1 MESRGAKL
9 KKIRLEKGLS
19 LEEVHKKTKIHLNIL
34 KAIEEDNVMNLNP
47 IYVKG
52 FIKIYCKL
60 LGENPADFIKDFKE
74 TRTRIELKREAG
86 EKTFSDGSFLNLRNL
101 KFPVNLRVVVSAIVV
116 IAVIYV
122 SLGVIKHIKSKPR
135 DALSKKQPVMMQ
147 TAMPLPKAQKKSDS
161 SKEHRQ
167 SGQGTPIRVGI
178 RARENCFI
186 QLKIDER
193 LVFQGVLKKGR
204 FESWQ
209 AKEKINLSLGNAVAV
224 DLEVNGKLISNLGRK
239 GQALKNI
246 VITQEGL
253 SIGR

>member
-52 FIKIYCKL
+52 FIKIYCQL
-60 LGENPADFIKDFKE
+60 LGENPSDFIKDFKE
-74 TRTRIELKREAG
+74 TRARIELKREAG
-86 EKTFSDGSFLNLRNL
+86 EKAFSDGGFLNLRNL
-101 KFPVNLRVVVSAIVV
+101 KFPVNLKVVVSAIVV

-122 SLGVIKHIKSKPR
+122 SLGIIKHIKSKPR
-135 DALSKKQPVMMQ
+135 DALSRKQTVQ

-161 SKEHRQ
+161 SRERRQ

-186 QLKIDER
+186 QLKIDEKI
-193 LVFQGVLKKGR
+193 VFQGILKKGR

-209 AKEKINLSLGNAVAV
+209 AKEKINLSLGNAAAV